1 MNKFNVLYKGRK
13 IYSNLS
19 HEECAEVLDEM
30 SEKYY
35 TDNQFDANLLELEE
49 IKDV

>member
-1 MNKFNVLYKGRK
+1 MKTFNILYNGRK

-19 HEECAEVLDEM
+19 YEDCAEVLQDL

-35 TDNQFDANLLELEE
+35 ESDDFDVNLIELEE
-49 IKDV
+49 IENG